1 MRRKTGCMLKRR
13 SWVQFSGEQELDS
26 AGTLEQ
32 ANKRASRR
40 KGTLRMA
47 FGEGTIRGLEGG
59 TSSAG

>member
-1 MRRKTGCMLKRR
+1 MLKRR

-40 KGTLRMA
+40 KATLWMA
-47 FGEGTIRGLEGG
+47 FGEGTIRGLNGG
-59 TSSAG
+59 TSSAGWAVS

>member
-1 MRRKTGCMLKRR
+1 MLKRR

-26 AGTLEQ
+26 AGALEQ

-47 FGEGTIRGLEGG
+47 FGAATIWGFNGG

>member
-1 MRRKTGCMLKRR
+1 MLKRR

-40 KGTLRMA
+40 KATLWMA
-47 FGEGTIRGLEGG
+47 FGEGTIRGLNGG

>member
-1 MRRKTGCMLKRR
+1 MLKRR